1 MSVALKEITKDMNI
15 SMIAA
20 MDKNRVIGADN
31 DMPWHLPDDLKFFKA
46 NTVNKSVIMGRK
58 TFESIGSKPLPKRR
72 NLVITRNEGYEA
84 NGAEVFHSV
93 EEALISCQS
102 EAEIIIMGGGQL
114 YAQMMPFANKLYVTL
129 VDTEVAGDTTFPE
142 WLSEEWQEITR
153 ELHDKDVRHAY
164 AFEFVTLIR
173 KAS

>member
-1 MSVALKEITKDMNI
+1 MSVALKDITKDMNI
-15 SMIAA
+15 SLIAA

-46 NTVNKSVIMGRK
+46 NTVNKPVVMGRK
-58 TFESIGSKPLPKRR
+58 TFESIGSRPLPNRR
-72 NLVITRNEGYEA
+72 NLVVTRNADYEA

-93 EEALISCQS
+93 EDALKTCVSD
-102 EAEIIIMGGGQL
+102 EEVIIMGGGQL

-129 VDTEVAGDTTFPE
+129 VDAEVMGDTLFPE
-142 WLSEEWQEITR
+142 WLSDEWQAISK
-153 ELHDKDVRHAY
+153 DKHEKDQRHAY

-173 KAS
+173 KTA